1 MKRILHRNL
10 VSFWKASFHIG
21 GTVGTI
27 PASARYPP
35 DPDSP
40 TNKGFQA
47 GSKSS
52 SGSWHVVRNEN
63 AMHRVSSR
71 CCVHR
76 NIKERHMEKRYAQ
89 LNNIHMQTGIFR
101 GLSIQV
107 LDDNPFYATLLEHQ
121 IQLHIR
127 EHFEK
132 EADRI
137 RITSYT
143 DYRQYLEELPLS
155 HSLSL
160 IDFYLG
166 SGITGLDLMQS
177 IRDRSS
183 YCKVIIMTNE
193 NNLHVL
199 PSCIETG
206 VSGFVFKDD
215 TTVELCDSLIRNAIN
230 YSNFH

>member
-1 MKRILHRNL
+1 M
-10 VSFWKASFHIG
+10 
-21 GTVGTI
+21 
-27 PASARYPP
+27 
-35 DPDSP
+35 
-40 TNKGFQA
+40 
-47 GSKSS
+47 
-52 SGSWHVVRNEN
+52 
-63 AMHRVSSR
+63 
-71 CCVHR
+71 
-76 NIKERHMEKRYAQ
+76 
-89 LNNIHMQTGIFR
+89 
-101 GLSIQV
+101 

-121 IQLHIR
+121 IEQHIR
-127 EHFEK
+127 EHFQNDAE
-132 EADRI
+132 RI
-137 RITSYT
+137 RVQSYT

-166 SGITGLDLMQS
+166 DGVTGIDLMQA
-177 IRDRSS
+177 IRKQSS

-199 PSCIETG
+199 PACLETG